1 MLDSRV
7 FCIYLENWN
16 SCVLNA
22 FKTRKCKSKKN
33 KQTSIRSSPSEV
45 LCKKVFLKI
54 YQNSQEKTSTSVSFL
69 IKLQALVCNFIKK
82 ETLAQ
87 VFSCKFCEMVKNTF
101 FTEHLWMA
109 APVKNQMLFENKT
122 FTDVYFLRHFVWK

>member
-87 VFSCKFCEMVKNTF
+87 VFSCKFCEIFKTTF
-101 FTEHLWMA
+101 LTEH
-109 APVKNQMLFENKT
+109 
-122 FTDVYFLRHFVWK
+122 FLATASVACQKHVPWRHFWSLYCYF

>member
-1 MLDSRV
+1 MLQECV
-7 FCIYLENWN
+7 NNIWFYLH
-16 SCVLNA
+16 LYL
-22 FKTRKCKSKKN
+22 
-33 KQTSIRSSPSEV
+33 I
-45 LCKKVFLKI
+45 LI
-54 YQNSQEKTSTSVSFL
+54 TSV
-69 IKLQALVCNFIKK
+69 QAETCNFIKK